1 MLGEGNYEEVLKK
14 KWELA
19 YKPGSVKDDHSS
31 RRTVTC
37 TLQQPTRIQRGPRQW
52 MPIWSCFKWG
62 LPCRNWLPSAR
73 CALTAPFHP
82 YLHGCPYIGGS
93 ALCCTFRQLTLPRRY
108 LALCPTKPGLSS
120 PCLHKRRSSS
130 QLSARRITG
139 FFNRARFLSDLYFL
153 VDLCNA
159 FGRCMIWLCPF

>member
-1 MLGEGNYEEVLKK
+1 M
-14 KWELA
+14 A